1 MPAPLW
7 PAPTATTPVT
17 ATVPLPGS
25 KSVTNRALLLAALA
39 DGPGTVRRALR
50 SRDAD
55 LMAAALRAL
64 GTTLTATGESAAGV
78 DWQVTPGPIR
88 GGAGIDAGLAG
99 TVMRFVPPMAA
110 LADGPVAFDGDPHA
124 RKRPMGPILDA
135 LRSLGARV
143 DNDALPFTI
152 SGPLT
157 GGEVTLDASG
167 SSQFVSGL
175 LLTAARFEKGVT
187 IRHVGPPVPS
197 QPHIEM
203 TVQMLRAAG
212 VTVDDSERH
221 VWRVEPGPIAAR
233 DMTVEPDLSNAAPFL
248 AAALVTGG
256 TVTIPSWPLE
266 TTQAGDALRGLLTSM
281 GATVTRAA
289 TPASAP
295 PSATTGRD
303 ATDRASHDSG
313 ATGRTAHAPRATD
326 RVSHDGGAPAG
337 GGGPGTTDLVVTG
350 TGAIL
355 GIDADLREVGELT
368 PTIAALAALAS
379 TPSRIRGV
387 GHLRGH
393 ETDRLAALA
402 TEINRLGGDAEE
414 TEDGLIIRPRPLH
427 GGTFRSYDDHR
438 MATAGA
444 VIGLAV
450 PGVAV
455 ENIAT
460 TAKTLP
466 EFVQMWTAMLAPR

>member
-1 MPAPLW
+1 MPATTPAATPAPHW
-7 PAPTATTPVT
+7 PAPTATAPVA

-39 DGPGTVRRALR
+39 DGPGVVRQALR

-55 LMAAALRAL
+55 LMVAALRAL
-64 GTTLTATGESAAGV
+64 GTTLEAVSETSAGV
-78 DWQVTPGPIR
+78 DWAVTPGPIR
-88 GGAGIDAGLAG
+88 GGARIDAGLAG

-110 LADGPVAFDGDPHA
+110 LADGPVSFDGDPHA

-135 LRSLGARV
+135 LRSLGARI

-152 SGPLT
+152 SGPPA

-175 LLTAARFEKGVT
+175 LLTAARYEKGVT

-203 TVQMLRAAG
+203 TVEMLRAAG
-212 VTVDDSERH
+212 VTVDDHERD

-233 DMTVEPDLSNAAPFL
+233 DVTVEPDLSNAAPFL

-256 TVTIPSWPLE
+256 RVTIPGWPE
-266 TTQAGDALRGLLTSM
+266 RTTQPGDALRGLLTAM
-281 GATVTRAA
+281 GATVTR
-289 TPASAP
+289 
-295 PSATTGRD
+295 
-303 ATDRASHDSG
+303 SG
-313 ATGRTAHAPRATD
+313 D
-326 RVSHDGGAPAG
+326 
-337 GGGPGTTDLVVTG
+337 DLVVTG
-350 TGAIL
+350 SGQVTGL
-355 GIDADLREVGELT
+355 DADLHEVGELT
-368 PTIAALAALAS
+368 PTIAALAALAG

-387 GHLRGH
+387 SHLRGH

-414 TEDGLIIRPRPLH
+414 TDDGLLIRPRQLH
-427 GGTFRSYDDHR
+427 GGVFHSYDDHR

-450 PGVAV
+450 PGVEV

-466 EFVQMWTAMLAPR
+466 EFVQMWTALLESR

>member
-1 MPAPLW
+1 MPAQHW
-7 PAPTATTPVT
+7 PAPTADTPVN
-17 ATVPLPGS
+17 ASVRLPGS

-39 DGPGTVRRALR
+39 DGPGVVRQALR

-55 LMAAALRAL
+55 LMVAALRAL
-64 GTTLTATGESAAGV
+64 GATLTAVRETTDAV
-78 DWQVTPGPIR
+78 DWEVRPGPIR
-88 GGAGIDAGLAG
+88 GGARIDAGLAG

-110 LADGPVAFDGDPHA
+110 LADGPVFFDGDPYA
-124 RKRPMGPILDA
+124 RRRPMGPILDA
-135 LRSLGARV
+135 LRTLGARL

-152 SGPLT
+152 TGPLT
-157 GGEVTLDASG
+157 GGEVTIDASG

-175 LLTAARFEKGVT
+175 MLTAARFAKGVT

-203 TVQMLRAAG
+203 TVHMLREAG
-212 VTVDDSERH
+212 VTVDDTERD

-256 TVTIPSWPLE
+256 AVTVPGWPAE
-266 TTQAGDALRGLLTSM
+266 TTQPGDALRGLLTTM
-281 GATVTRAA
+281 GATVTR
-289 TPASAP
+289 
-295 PSATTGRD
+295 D
-303 ATDRASHDSG
+303 G
-313 ATGRTAHAPRATD
+313 A
-326 RVSHDGGAPAG
+326 
-337 GGGPGTTDLVVTG
+337 DLVVTG
-350 TGAIL
+350 TGEVKGL
-355 GIDADLREVGELT
+355 DADLHEVGELT
-368 PTIAALAALAS
+368 PTIAALAALAT

-402 TEINRLGGDAEE
+402 AEINALGGDAEE
-414 TEDGLIIRPRPLH
+414 TADGLLIRPRPLH
-427 GGTFRSYDDHR
+427 GGVFHSYDDHR

-450 PGVAV
+450 PGVEV

-466 EFVQMWTAMLAPR
+466 EFVQMWAAMLESR

>member
-1 MPAPLW
+1 MPAPHW
-7 PAPTATTPVT
+7 PAPTATAPVT

-25 KSVTNRALLLAALA
+25 KSVTNRALVLAALA
-39 DGPGTVRRALR
+39 DGPGVVRRALR

-55 LMAAALRAL
+55 LMASALRAL
-64 GTTLTATGESAAGV
+64 GATLAPADESATAV
-78 DWQVTPGPIR
+78 DWHVTPGPIR
-88 GGAGIDAGLAG
+88 GGASIDAGLAG
-99 TVMRFVPPMAA
+99 TVMRFVPPVAA
-110 LADGPVAFDGDPHA
+110 LADGPVSFDGDPHA

-135 LRSLGARV
+135 LRSLGARI

-152 SGPLT
+152 SGPLA

-175 LLTAARFEKGVT
+175 LLTAARFEKGIT

-203 TVQMLRAAG
+203 TVEMLRTAG
-212 VTVDDSERH
+212 VTVDDSESD

-256 TVTIPSWPLE
+256 TVTIPTWPIH
-266 TTQAGDALRGLLTSM
+266 TTQPGDALRGLLTAM
-281 GATVTRAA
+281 GATVTRS
-289 TPASAP
+289 P
-295 PSATTGRD
+295 D
-303 ATDRASHDSG
+303 G
-313 ATGRTAHAPRATD
+313 A
-326 RVSHDGGAPAG
+326 
-337 GGGPGTTDLVVTG
+337 DLVVTG
-350 TGAIL
+350 RPTGEII
-355 GIDADLREVGELT
+355 GIDADLHEVGELT
-368 PTIAALAALAS
+368 PTIAALAALAT
-379 TPSRIRGV
+379 TPSRIRGIA
-387 GHLRGH
+387 HLRGH

-414 TEDGLIIRPRPLH
+414 TADGLIIRPRPLH
-427 GGTFRSYDDHR
+427 GGTFHSYDDHR

-444 VIGLAV
+444 VIGLRV
-450 PGVAV
+450 PDVEV

-466 EFVQMWTAMLAPR
+466 EFVQMWAGMLEAR

>member
-1 MPAPLW
+1 MPAPTTPTPHW
-7 PAPTATTPVT
+7 PAPTATSPVT

-25 KSVTNRALLLAALA
+25 KSVTNRALVLAALA
-39 DGPGTVRRALR
+39 DGPGVVRRALR

-55 LMAAALRAL
+55 LMASALRAL
-64 GTTLTATGESAAGV
+64 GATLEPAGESAAGV
-78 DWQVTPGPIR
+78 DWHVTPGPIR
-88 GGAGIDAGLAG
+88 GGASIDAGLAG
-99 TVMRFVPPMAA
+99 TVMRFVPPVAA
-110 LADGPVAFDGDPHA
+110 LADGPVSFDGDPHA

-135 LRSLGARV
+135 LRSLGARI

-152 SGPLT
+152 SGPLA

-175 LLTAARFEKGVT
+175 LLTAARFEKGIT

-203 TVQMLRAAG
+203 TVEMLRAAG
-212 VTVDDSERH
+212 VTVDDSESD

-256 TVTIPSWPLE
+256 TVTIPTWPE
-266 TTQAGDALRGLLTSM
+266 RTTQPGDALRGLLTAM
-281 GATVTRAA
+281 GATVTRS
-289 TPASAP
+289 P
-295 PSATTGRD
+295 
-303 ATDRASHDSG
+303 
-313 ATGRTAHAPRATD
+313 
-326 RVSHDGGAPAG
+326 GGA
-337 GGGPGTTDLVVTG
+337 DLVVTG
-350 TGAIL
+350 QPTGEITGL
-355 GIDADLREVGELT
+355 DADLHEVGELT
-368 PTIAALAALAS
+368 PTIAALAALAT

-387 GHLRGH
+387 AHLRGH

-414 TEDGLIIRPRPLH
+414 TADGLVIRPRPLH
-427 GGTFRSYDDHR
+427 GGTFHSYDDHR

-444 VIGLAV
+444 VIGLRV
-450 PGVAV
+450 PGVEV

-466 EFVQMWTAMLAPR
+466 EFVRMWAGMLGAR

>member
-1 MPAPLW
+1 MPAPHW

-39 DGPGTVRRALR
+39 DGPGVVRQALR

-55 LMAAALRAL
+55 LMVAALRAL
-64 GTTLTATGESAAGV
+64 GATLVAVRETSAGV
-78 DWQVTPGPIR
+78 DWQVTPGPVR
-88 GGAGIDAGLAG
+88 GGAHIDVGLAG
-99 TVMRFVPPMAA
+99 TVMRFVPPVAA
-110 LADGPVAFDGDPHA
+110 LADGPVSFDGDPHA

-135 LRSLGARV
+135 LRSLGARI
-143 DNDALPFTI
+143 DHDALPFTI
-152 SGPLT
+152 SGPLA

-175 LLTAARFEKGVT
+175 LLAAARFEKGIT

-197 QPHIEM
+197 LPHIEM
-203 TVQMLRAAG
+203 TVEMLRAVGVRVDAG
-212 VTVDDSERH
+212 ERD

-256 TVTIPSWPLE
+256 TVTIPAWPLR
-266 TTQAGDALRGLLTSM
+266 TTQAGDALRDLLTAM
-281 GATVTRAA
+281 GATVTRAPA
-289 TPASAP
+289 APAS
-295 PSATTGRD
+295 
-303 ATDRASHDSG
+303 
-313 ATGRTAHAPRATD
+313 
-326 RVSHDGGAPAG
+326 GAPGASGSTGDSAG
-337 GGGPGTTDLVVTG
+337 QGTTDLVVTG
-350 TGAIL
+350 TGRITGL
-355 GIDADLREVGELT
+355 DTDLRDVGELT

-387 GHLRGH
+387 SHLRGH

-427 GGTFRSYDDHR
+427 GGTFHSYDDHR

-450 PGVAV
+450 PEVEV

-466 EFVQMWTAMLAPR
+466 EFVQMWTAMLEAR

>member
-7 PAPTATTPVT
+7 PAPTATTPVS
-17 ATVPLPGS
+17 ATVSLPGS

-39 DGPGTVRRALR
+39 DGSGVVRGALR

-55 LMAAALRAL
+55 LMVAALRAL
-64 GTTLTATGESAAGV
+64 GTTMVAGGESAAGV
-78 DWQVTPGPIR
+78 DWHVTPGPVR
-88 GGAGIDAGLAG
+88 GGVRIDAGLAG

-110 LADGPVAFDGDPHA
+110 LADGPVHFDGDPHA

-135 LRSLGARV
+135 LRALGARV
-143 DNDALPFTI
+143 DNDALPFAI
-152 SGPLT
+152 EGPVT

-175 LLTAARFEKGVT
+175 LLAAARFDKGVT
-187 IRHVGPPVPS
+187 IRHEGPPVPS

-212 VTVDDSERH
+212 VSVDDGERD

-233 DMTVEPDLSNAAPFL
+233 DVTVEPDLSNAAPFL

-256 TVTIPSWPLE
+256 TVTVPSWPAE
-266 TTQAGDALRGLLTSM
+266 TTQPGDALRGLLTSM
-281 GATVTRAA
+281 GATVTR
-289 TPASAP
+289 
-295 PSATTGRD
+295 
-303 ATDRASHDSG
+303 
-313 ATGRTAHAPRATD
+313 TAGLA
-326 RVSHDGGAPAG
+326 
-337 GGGPGTTDLVVTG
+337 VTG
-350 TGAIL
+350 TGQIT
-355 GIDADLREVGELT
+355 GIDADLHEVGELT

-387 GHLRGH
+387 SHLRGH

-402 TEINRLGGDAEE
+402 AEINRLGGDAEE
-414 TEDGLIIRPRPLH
+414 TEDGLVIRPRPLR
-427 GGTFRSYDDHR
+427 GGTFHSYDDHR

-450 PGVAV
+450 PGVRV

-466 EFVQMWTAMLAPR
+466 DFVQMWTAMLDLR

>member
-1 MPAPLW
+1 MPAPHW
-7 PAPTATTPVT
+7 PAPAATTPVS

-39 DGPGTVRRALR
+39 DGPGVVRQALR

-55 LMAAALRAL
+55 LMVAALRAL
-64 GTTLTATGESAAGV
+64 GTTLVAVRETSAGV
-78 DWQVTPGPIR
+78 DWQVTPGPVR
-88 GGAGIDAGLAG
+88 GGAHIDVGLAG
-99 TVMRFVPPMAA
+99 TVMRFVPPVAA
-110 LADGPVAFDGDPHA
+110 LADGPVSFDGDPHA

-135 LRSLGARV
+135 LRSLGARI

-152 SGPLT
+152 SGPLA

-175 LLTAARFEKGVT
+175 LLAAARFGKGIT

-197 QPHIEM
+197 LPHIEM
-203 TVQMLRAAG
+203 TVEMLRAVG
-212 VTVDDSERH
+212 VRVDDGERD

-256 TVTIPSWPLE
+256 TVTIPAWPLR
-266 TTQAGDALRGLLTSM
+266 TTQAGDALRDLLTAM
-281 GATVTRAA
+281 GATVTRAPA
-289 TPASAP
+289 GPAS
-295 PSATTGRD
+295 T
-303 ATDRASHDSG
+303 G
-313 ATGRTAHAPRATD
+313 ATGTHAPAD
-326 RVSHDGGAPAG
+326 PDSAGAPGTHAPADSDSADATGIDVPAG
-337 GGGPGTTDLVVTG
+337 SDGSTGPGTADLVVTG
-350 TGAIL
+350 TGRIT
-355 GIDADLREVGELT
+355 GIDTDLHDVGELT

-387 GHLRGH
+387 SHLRGH

-427 GGTFRSYDDHR
+427 GGTFHSYDDHR

-450 PGVAV
+450 PDVEV

-466 EFVQMWTAMLAPR
+466 EFVQMWTAMLEAR

>member
-1 MPAPLW
+1 M
-7 PAPTATTPVT
+7 
-17 ATVPLPGS
+17 
-25 KSVTNRALLLAALA
+25 TNRALLLAALA
-39 DGPGTVRRALR
+39 DGPGVVRQALR

-55 LMAAALRAL
+55 LMVAALRAL
-64 GTTLTATGESAAGV
+64 GTTLVSTRETSAGV
-78 DWQVTPGPIR
+78 DWQVTPGPVR
-88 GGAGIDAGLAG
+88 GGAHIDVGLAG
-99 TVMRFVPPMAA
+99 TVMRFVPPVAA
-110 LADGPVAFDGDPHA
+110 LADGPVSFDGDPHA

-135 LRSLGARV
+135 LRSLGARI
-143 DNDALPFTI
+143 DNDVLPFTI
-152 SGPLT
+152 SGPLP

-175 LLTAARFEKGVT
+175 LLAAARFEKGIT

-197 QPHIEM
+197 LPHIEM
-203 TVQMLRAAG
+203 TVEMLRAVGVRVDAG
-212 VTVDDSERH
+212 ERN

-256 TVTIPSWPLE
+256 TVTIPAWPLR
-266 TTQAGDALRGLLTSM
+266 TTQAGDALRDLLTTM
-281 GATVTRAA
+281 GATVTRTQAPPATTSA
-289 TPASAP
+289 TPG
-295 PSATTGRD
+295 TTD
-303 ATDRASHDSG
+303 
-313 ATGRTAHAPRATD
+313 
-326 RVSHDGGAPAG
+326 PAG
-337 GGGPGTTDLVVTG
+337 SGTANPTSFGTADSAKSGTASLTGSGSSSPAASVTTDLVVTG
-350 TGAIL
+350 TGRIT
-355 GIDADLREVGELT
+355 GIDTDLRDVGELT

-387 GHLRGH
+387 AHLRGH

-427 GGTFRSYDDHR
+427 GGIFHSYDDHR

-450 PGVAV
+450 PEVQV

-466 EFVQMWTAMLAPR
+466 EFVRMWTAMLEAR

>member
-1 MPAPLW
+1 MPAATTPTPTTPHW
-7 PAPTATTPVT
+7 PAPTAASPVT

-25 KSVTNRALLLAALA
+25 KSVTNRALVLAALA
-39 DGPGTVRRALR
+39 DGPGVVRRALR

-55 LMAAALRAL
+55 LMASALRAL
-64 GTTLTATGESAAGV
+64 GATLEPAGESAAGV
-78 DWQVTPGPIR
+78 DWHVTPGPIR
-88 GGAGIDAGLAG
+88 GGASIDAGLAG
-99 TVMRFVPPMAA
+99 TVMRFVPPVAA
-110 LADGPVAFDGDPHA
+110 LADGPVSFDGDPHA

-135 LRSLGARV
+135 LRSLGARI

-152 SGPLT
+152 SGPLA

-175 LLTAARFEKGVT
+175 MLTAARFEKGIT

-203 TVQMLRAAG
+203 TVEMLRAAG
-212 VTVDDSERH
+212 VTVDDSESD

-256 TVTIPSWPLE
+256 TVTIPTWPE
-266 TTQAGDALRGLLTSM
+266 RTTQPGDALRGLLTAM
-281 GATVTRAA
+281 GATVTRS
-289 TPASAP
+289 P
-295 PSATTGRD
+295 D
-303 ATDRASHDSG
+303 G
-313 ATGRTAHAPRATD
+313 A
-326 RVSHDGGAPAG
+326 
-337 GGGPGTTDLVVTG
+337 DLVVTG
-350 TGAIL
+350 RPTGEVT
-355 GIDADLREVGELT
+355 GIDADLHEVGELT
-368 PTIAALAALAS
+368 PTIAALAALAT
-379 TPSRIRGV
+379 TPSRIRGIA
-387 GHLRGH
+387 HLRGH

-402 TEINRLGGDAEE
+402 TEINRLGGDVEE
-414 TEDGLIIRPRPLH
+414 TADGLVIRPRPLH
-427 GGTFRSYDDHR
+427 GGTFHSYDDHR

-444 VIGLAV
+444 VIGLRV
-450 PGVAV
+450 PGVEV

-466 EFVQMWTAMLAPR
+466 EFVRMWTDMLEAR

>member
-7 PAPTATTPVT
+7 PAPTATTPVS

-39 DGPGTVRRALR
+39 DGPGVVRGALR

-64 GTTLTATGESAAGV
+64 GTTLVAGGESAAGV
-78 DWQVTPGPIR
+78 DWHVTPGPVR
-88 GGAGIDAGLAG
+88 GGASIDAGLAG

-110 LADGPVAFDGDPHA
+110 LADGPVHFNGDPHA

-135 LRSLGARV
+135 LRSLNARV

-152 SGPLT
+152 TGPVT

-175 LLTAARFEKGVT
+175 LLAAARFEKGVT

-212 VTVDDSERH
+212 VTVDDGERD

-233 DMTVEPDLSNAAPFL
+233 DVTVEPDLSNAAPFL

-256 TVTIPSWPLE
+256 TVTIPAWPAE
-266 TTQAGDALRGLLTSM
+266 TTQPGDALRGLLTSM
-281 GATVTRAA
+281 GATVTR
-289 TPASAP
+289 
-295 PSATTGRD
+295 
-303 ATDRASHDSG
+303 
-313 ATGRTAHAPRATD
+313 TA
-326 RVSHDGGAPAG
+326 
-337 GGGPGTTDLVVTG
+337 DLVVTG
-350 TGAIL
+350 TGEIT
-355 GIDADLREVGELT
+355 GIDADLHEVGELT
-368 PTIAALAALAS
+368 PTIAALAALAR

-387 GHLRGH
+387 SHLRGH

-414 TEDGLIIRPRPLH
+414 TDDGLVIHPRPLR
-427 GGTFRSYDDHR
+427 GGTFHSYDDHR

-450 PGVAV
+450 PGVRV
-455 ENIAT
+455 ENVAT

-466 EFVQMWTAMLAPR
+466 EFVQMWAAMLDPR

>member
-1 MPAPLW
+1 
-7 PAPTATTPVT
+7 V
-17 ATVPLPGS
+17 
-25 KSVTNRALLLAALA
+25 
-39 DGPGTVRRALR
+39 VRRALR

-55 LMAAALRAL
+55 LMASALRAL
-64 GTTLTATGESAAGV
+64 GATLEPADESAAGV
-78 DWQVTPGPIR
+78 DWHVTPGPIR
-88 GGAGIDAGLAG
+88 GGASIDAGLAG
-99 TVMRFVPPMAA
+99 TVMRFVPPVAA

-135 LRSLGARV
+135 LRSLGARI

-152 SGPLT
+152 SGPLA

-175 LLTAARFEKGVT
+175 LLTAARFEKGIT

-203 TVQMLRAAG
+203 TVEMLRAAG
-212 VTVDDSERH
+212 VTVDDSESD

-256 TVTIPSWPLE
+256 TVTIPTWPE
-266 TTQAGDALRGLLTSM
+266 RTTQPGDALRGLLTAM
-281 GATVTRAA
+281 GATVTRS
-289 TPASAP
+289 P
-295 PSATTGRD
+295 D
-303 ATDRASHDSG
+303 G
-313 ATGRTAHAPRATD
+313 A
-326 RVSHDGGAPAG
+326 
-337 GGGPGTTDLVVTG
+337 DLVVTG
-350 TGAIL
+350 RPTGEIT
-355 GIDADLREVGELT
+355 GIDADLHEVGELT
-368 PTIAALAALAS
+368 PTIAALAALAT
-379 TPSRIRGV
+379 TPSRIRGIA
-387 GHLRGH
+387 HLRGH

-414 TEDGLIIRPRPLH
+414 TADGLIIRPRPLH
-427 GGTFRSYDDHR
+427 GGTFLSYDDHR

-444 VIGLAV
+444 VIGLRV
-450 PGVAV
+450 PGVEV

-466 EFVQMWTAMLAPR
+466 EFVRMWDGMLEAR

>member
-1 MPAPLW
+1 MPAPHW
-7 PAPTATTPVT
+7 PAPAATAPVT
-17 ATVPLPGS
+17 ATVLLPGS
-25 KSVTNRALLLAALA
+25 KSVTNRALVLAALA
-39 DGPGTVRRALR
+39 DGPGFVRQALR

-55 LMAAALRAL
+55 LMVSALRAL
-64 GTTLTATGESAAGV
+64 GARLEPVQESTAGV
-78 DWQVTPGPIR
+78 DWRVTPGPIR
-88 GGAGIDAGLAG
+88 GGAHVDVGLAG
-99 TVMRFVPPMAA
+99 TVMRFVPPVAA
-110 LADGPVAFDGDPHA
+110 LADGPVSFDGDPHA
-124 RKRPMGPILDA
+124 RKRPMGPILDG
-135 LRSLGARV
+135 LRSLGARI

-175 LLTAARFEKGVT
+175 LLTAARFGKGIT

-203 TVQMLRAAG
+203 TVEMLRAVG
-212 VTVDDSERH
+212 VTVDDGERD
-221 VWRVEPGPIAAR
+221 VWRVEPGRIAAR

-256 TVTIPSWPLE
+256 TVTIPAWPVR
-266 TTQAGDALRGLLTSM
+266 TTQAGDALRDLLTTM
-281 GATVTRAA
+281 GATVTRTPATNAGTRSPATNAGTHSPAAPHRDTGTLPAPGTTDLAA
-289 TPASAP
+289 TGTRDITAS
-295 PSATTGRD
+295 
-303 ATDRASHDSG
+303 
-313 ATGRTAHAPRATD
+313 
-326 RVSHDGGAPAG
+326 
-337 GGGPGTTDLVVTG
+337 GTTDLVVTG
-350 TGAIL
+350 TGEIT
-355 GIDADLREVGELT
+355 GIDADLHEVGELT

-387 GHLRGH
+387 SHLRGH

-427 GGTFRSYDDHR
+427 GGTFHSYDDHR

-450 PGVAV
+450 PDVEV

-466 EFVQMWTAMLAPR
+466 EFVQMWTAMLEAR

>member
-1 MPAPLW
+1 MPAPTTPTPHW
-7 PAPTATTPVT
+7 PAPTATAPVT

-25 KSVTNRALLLAALA
+25 KSVTNRALVLAALA
-39 DGPGTVRRALR
+39 DGPGVVRRALR

-55 LMAAALRAL
+55 LMASALRAL
-64 GTTLTATGESAAGV
+64 GATLEPAGESAAGV
-78 DWQVTPGPIR
+78 DWHVTPGPIR
-88 GGAGIDAGLAG
+88 GGASIDAGLAG
-99 TVMRFVPPMAA
+99 TVMRFVPPVAA
-110 LADGPVAFDGDPHA
+110 LADGPVSFDGDPHA

-135 LRSLGARV
+135 LRSLGARI

-152 SGPLT
+152 SGPLA

-175 LLTAARFEKGVT
+175 LLTAARFEKGIT

-203 TVQMLRAAG
+203 TVEMLRAAG
-212 VTVDDSERH
+212 VTVDDSESD

-256 TVTIPSWPLE
+256 TVTIPTWPE
-266 TTQAGDALRGLLTSM
+266 RTTQPGDALRGLLTAM
-281 GATVTRAA
+281 GATVTRS
-289 TPASAP
+289 P
-295 PSATTGRD
+295 D
-303 ATDRASHDSG
+303 G
-313 ATGRTAHAPRATD
+313 A
-326 RVSHDGGAPAG
+326 
-337 GGGPGTTDLVVTG
+337 DLVVTG
-350 TGAIL
+350 RPTGEIT
-355 GIDADLREVGELT
+355 GIDADLHEVGELT
-368 PTIAALAALAS
+368 PTIAALAALAT
-379 TPSRIRGV
+379 TPSHIRGIA
-387 GHLRGH
+387 HLRGH

-414 TEDGLIIRPRPLH
+414 TADGLIIRPRPLH
-427 GGTFRSYDDHR
+427 GGTFHSYDDHR

-444 VIGLAV
+444 VIGLRV
-450 PGVAV
+450 PGVEV

-466 EFVQMWTAMLAPR
+466 EFVRMWAGMLEAR

>member
-7 PAPTATTPVT
+7 PAPTAAAPVT
-17 ATVPLPGS
+17 ASVRLPGS

-39 DGPGTVRRALR
+39 DGPGVVRGALR

-55 LMAAALRAL
+55 LMVSALRAL
-64 GTTLTATGESAAGV
+64 GATLVATRETTDAV

-88 GGAGIDAGLAG
+88 GGASIDAGLAG

-110 LADGPVAFDGDPHA
+110 LADGPVFFDGDPYA
-124 RKRPMGPILDA
+124 RRRPMGPILDA
-135 LRSLGARV
+135 LRALGARI

-152 SGPLT
+152 SGPLA

-175 LLTAARFEKGVT
+175 LLTAARFEKGVA

-212 VTVDDSERH
+212 VTVDDTERD

-256 TVTIPSWPLE
+256 TVTVPRWPLE
-266 TTQAGDALRGLLTSM
+266 TTQPGDALRGLLAGM
-281 GATVTRAA
+281 GATVTR
-289 TPASAP
+289 S
-295 PSATTGRD
+295 D
-303 ATDRASHDSG
+303 AG
-313 ATGRTAHAPRATD
+313 
-326 RVSHDGGAPAG
+326 
-337 GGGPGTTDLVVTG
+337 DLVVTG
-350 TGAIL
+350 QAEGRITGL
-355 GIDADLREVGELT
+355 DADLHEVGELT
-368 PTIAALAALAS
+368 PTIAALAALAT

-387 GHLRGH
+387 SHLRGH
-393 ETDRLAALA
+393 ETDRLAALV
-402 TEINRLGGDAEE
+402 TEINALGGDAEE
-414 TEDGLIIRPRPLH
+414 TEDGLVIRPRPLR
-427 GGTFRSYDDHR
+427 GGVFHSYDDHR

-444 VIGLAV
+444 VIGLVV
-450 PGVAV
+450 PGVEV
-455 ENIAT
+455 DNIAT

-466 EFVQMWTAMLAPR
+466 EFVQMWTAMLDAR

>member
-1 MPAPLW
+1 MPAPHW

-39 DGPGTVRRALR
+39 DGPGVVRQALR

-55 LMAAALRAL
+55 LMVAALRAL
-64 GTTLTATGESAAGV
+64 GTTLVAVRETSAGV
-78 DWQVTPGPIR
+78 DWQVTPGPVR
-88 GGAGIDAGLAG
+88 GGAHIDVGLAG
-99 TVMRFVPPMAA
+99 TVMRFVPPVAA
-110 LADGPVAFDGDPHA
+110 LADGPVSFDGDPHA

-135 LRSLGARV
+135 LRSLGARI

-152 SGPLT
+152 SGPPA

-175 LLTAARFEKGVT
+175 LLAAARFEKGIT

-197 QPHIEM
+197 LPHIEM
-203 TVQMLRAAG
+203 TVEMLRAVGVRVDAG
-212 VTVDDSERH
+212 ERD

-256 TVTIPSWPLE
+256 TVTIPAWPLR
-266 TTQAGDALRGLLTSM
+266 TTQAGDALRDLLTTM
-281 GATVTRAA
+281 GATITRAPAAPALGA
-289 TPASAP
+289 TP
-295 PSATTGRD
+295 
-303 ATDRASHDSG
+303 
-313 ATGRTAHAPRATD
+313 
-326 RVSHDGGAPAG
+326 GAPGTSGSTGGSAG
-337 GGGPGTTDLVVTG
+337 QGTTDLVVTG
-350 TGAIL
+350 TGRITGL
-355 GIDADLREVGELT
+355 DTDLRDVGELT

-387 GHLRGH
+387 SHLRGH

-427 GGTFRSYDDHR
+427 GGTFHSYDDHR

-450 PGVAV
+450 PEVEV

-466 EFVQMWTAMLAPR
+466 EFVQMWTAMLEAR